1 MTEHRK
7 LPEPPKTLLER
18 AESMFGLGGFTPAA
32 VPKELKKPVNRR
44 PQPGHAEDRQPPS
57 HQTQPRRPPCLRP
70 QCRPSPQRRRLP
82 NRRPVYEDVEFSDIV
97 HMIDRDCLARHGLIQ
112 PEGQVTELLEEFR
125 IVKRQVLQA
134 VRKARE
140 TGSGALAQRV
150 LVCSP
155 HPDEGKSYCAANLA
169 IALAAEKDSEVL
181 LVDADFAKPSL
192 LKMLGLPKGP
202 GFMDILAREDMKVED
217 CVLATDIAGLHVLPA
232 GNHTTSDSEYLASH
246 RTAEVLDRLTRA
258 APNRIVI
265 FDSPPALAASQA
277 AELAEHVG
285 QAIVVARADRTGP
298 ERAGRRA
305 DAAVVLSR
313 SQAASQR
320 RAFQPQRASLRRL
333 LRRGSLIAMRKPTSL
348 LIGTCAGFCRRIAA
362 CSGAGSQRARTRECR
377 NRPIPAS
384 VPNGLRAPISLP
396 ISRLRRSITAQ
407 LQPGDDV
414 LTYTQLAV
422 GVDATVAGRNSS
434 ASASLRYERE
444 IGYGDAVDGDTISGI
459 ARASVGLLR
468 RGITLEAGGLAS
480 RTRLESGGFSSIGAV
495 GGNDDASSQI
505 YSVYAGPTV
514 QTRSGP
520 LEISGAYRLGY
531 TRVDSSDVLIT
542 APGEAASRYLR

>member
-7 LPEPPKTLLER
+7 LPDPPKTLLER
-18 AESMFGLGGFTPAA
+18 AESMFGLGGFKPAA

-44 PQPGHAEDRQPPS
+44 PSRATPKSPVGAIPTQSAPAPVPETAAQPAPTAEPE
-57 HQTQPRRPPCLRP
+57 
-70 QCRPSPQRRRLP
+70 
-82 NRRPVYEDVEFSDIV
+82 PVYQDVEFSDVI
-97 HMIDRDCLARHGLIQ
+97 HTIDRDCLARHGLIQ

-125 IVKRQVLQA
+125 IVKRQVLQS

-181 LVDADFAKPSL
+181 LVDADFAKPSV

-202 GFMDILAREDMKVED
+202 GFMDILAREDMRVED

-285 QAIVVARADRTGP
+285 QAIVVARADRTGQHALEDALTLLSSCP
-298 ERAGRRA
+298 DLKLLLNAAHFSPSGRR
-305 DAAVVLSR
+305 
-313 SQAASQR
+313 
-320 RAFQPQRASLRRL
+320 F
-333 LRRGSLIAMRKPTSL
+333 
-348 LIGTCAGFCRRIAA
+348 
-362 CSGAGSQRARTRECR
+362 
-377 NRPIPAS
+377 
-384 VPNGLRAPISLP
+384 
-396 ISRLRRSITAQ
+396 
-407 LQPGDDV
+407 
-414 LTYTQLAV
+414 
-422 GVDATVAGRNSS
+422 
-434 ASASLRYERE
+434 
-444 IGYGDAVDGDTISGI
+444 
-459 ARASVGLLR
+459 
-468 RGITLEAGGLAS
+468 
-480 RTRLESGGFSSIGAV
+480 
-495 GGNDDASSQI
+495 
-505 YSVYAGPTV
+505 
-514 QTRSGP
+514 
-520 LEISGAYRLGY
+520 GAYY
-531 TRVDSSDVLIT
+531 
-542 APGEAASRYLR
+542 GEEA